1 MLGLALL
8 LAAATVLLAQ
18 KFLLSPNNA
27 TVTAEVTTIKI
38 VVAKNRLNYGAIIN
52 REHLRLISWPKG
64 AAPEGSFNSIADVVR
79 RDEHRVV
86 FRRIEKDEPILKSKI
101 SGFGGRAS
109 LSTIIS
115 KNMRAATIRVNDV
128 NGVAGFI
135 LPGDRVDVMITRD
148 PESGTGRRRGP
159 QLATDILLQ
168 NVKVLGIDQ
177 EADDS
182 KEKPSV
188 AKAVTLEVKPH
199 QAQKLILAQQVGT
212 LSLSL
217 RNVNNSEPAANRTI
231 RVRDLRIGETVKTK
245 SETKRRVRR
254 ARRRITTVVKRES
267 SIKIIRGLKS
277 SEYEVPR
284 EPRAN
289 RPKRTPIVAPSDVP
303 SPRRESIGDKS
314 NSSSPTTPNSGRAGE
329 ATAAPGKPVPLYPR
343 LPRGGTGQEASSESN
358 VDANGSIQ

>member
-1 MLGLALL
+1 
-8 LAAATVLLAQ
+8 
-18 KFLLSPNNA
+18 
-27 TVTAEVTTIKI
+27 
-38 VVAKNRLNYGAIIN
+38 
-52 REHLRLISWPKG
+52 
-64 AAPEGSFNSIADVVR
+64 
-79 RDEHRVV
+79 
-86 FRRIEKDEPILKSKI
+86 
-101 SGFGGRAS
+101 
-109 LSTIIS
+109 
-115 KNMRAATIRVNDV
+115 
-128 NGVAGFI
+128 
-135 LPGDRVDVMITRD
+135 MITRD
-148 PESGTGRRRGP
+148 PESSTGRRNGRGS
-159 QLATDILLQ
+159 QLVTDILLQ

-254 ARRRITTVVKRES
+254 APRRITTVVKRES

-314 NSSSPTTPNSGRAGE
+314 NSSSPTAPNSGRAGE

-343 LPRGGTGQEASSESN
+343 LPRGGAGQEASSESN